1 MTNIIDTTNTHAL
14 TMSSREIAELTA
26 KQHQH
31 VKRDAEKMLAEL
43 GEDASTFGR
52 IYLDAMNREQTEYCL
67 PKDLTL
73 TLVAGYNVKL
83 RKRIIDRWLELEAA
97 AKAPAPVATVV
108 HLDRAARETRL
119 FMRQALQIASLAG
132 LAGNQRLIAA
142 NRSTRSATGFDYLSE
157 MGVKYLEAPQNAA
170 LLSVTDIG
178 RHIGAISGMR
188 VNHLLAESGY
198 QTGERDAKGRT
209 YWVPTDKGVKAGG
222 VMVDVE
228 RSNKSGQARQLRWA
242 SSIVEIVRD
251 LIKSEGVA

>member
-14 TMSSREIAELTA
+14 TMSSREIAELTG
-26 KQHQH
+26 
-31 VKRDAEKMLAEL
+31 KRHDNVMRDTKKMLDEL
-43 GEDASTFGR
+43 GEAALTFEGSYTGADGTQR
-52 IYLDAMNREQTEYCL
+52 PCYNL

-73 TLVAGYNVKL
+73 TLVAGYNVPL

-108 HLDRAARETRL
+108 HMDRAARETRL

-178 RHIGAISGMR
+178 RQIGAISGMR
-188 VNHLLAESGY
+188 VNHLLAEGGY